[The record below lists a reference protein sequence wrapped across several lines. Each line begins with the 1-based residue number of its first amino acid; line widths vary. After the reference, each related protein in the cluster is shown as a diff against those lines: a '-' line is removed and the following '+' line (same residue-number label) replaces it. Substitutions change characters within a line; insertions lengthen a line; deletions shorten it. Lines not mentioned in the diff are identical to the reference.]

1 MDPMKKSLS
10 IALLLALHTVVW
22 AQTPDW
28 AVSPNATVRVD
39 VKVTSK
45 PEHPDLG
52 IMVMVPDG
60 GLLPGKFPTPDVRDA
75 AGKAIEHI
83 IVGHNPADVMGIVFA
98 EQPEGSTVSIFFK
111 GADKA
116 PAKPNSKLF
125 PSLLLYTKT
134 GNASIEVA
142 KRLSTSYPPAPGA
155 HFAKWPCIGSMVN
168 PFGLDSDF
176 VSWYVG
182 AILSPKKEKIY
193 LATVSSDGSE
203 FWIDDKMIHAWNG
216 AHGRMGGAKGQQ
228 GKWLDLSAGIHR
240 VDYYHFA
247 SRKCE
252 KPEAQLVWKREG
264 IPLQNTNNIPELAQK
279 FALSGEGTITAIQ
292 YKDGRAGAVISG
304 HNLPSGYVW
313 TGKNPLFLFTLDYSG
328 QTKDTTYTWE
338 FSKNSH
344 ITQQKAEWLV
354 VGNMDN
360 TFTAPIALLCKNAA
374 GVARASNRMWSPW
387 TPVTPYSLN
396 VPEERL
402 LLRKALFNMAK
413 GIDKGDPC
421 ADWTADHWQLLSE
434 LLEPYRGGPLLY
446 EIFNRSFEGSYK
458 KVAAE
463 YRWILE
469 DRFIETLRLR
479 RDNKMLLSWIDKFEK
494 FDTNNAR
501 KFRWKDERVCA
512 YLFDIGD
519 LEAARK
525 EIVFLKEIA
534 MLPDQVQIA
543 ALRQGDLARAQG
555 NIDEATKF
563 YKEAQEKYRSRNKTG
578 MAGGRTFFLDPK
590 NRAPAATTNEPKV
603 KVSQSL
609 ISAKKNVA
617 DWKIYTVHGASMYT
631 TILSFIAQDSVEE
644 VFQKLCDWENSSPLS
659 KLDGEYQLAEAK
671 VYIYTADYQRA
682 INALATYRKN
692 ATLNALLADG
702 YKLEIEC
709 YEKIG
714 NRAKMKELAQ
724 DFMKRFPGHPYA
736 NDIKWIAE
744 Q

>member
-1 MDPMKKSLS
+1 
-10 IALLLALHTVVW
+10 
-22 AQTPDW
+22 
-28 AVSPNATVRVD
+28 
-39 VKVTSK
+39 
-45 PEHPDLG
+45 
-52 IMVMVPDG
+52 
-60 GLLPGKFPTPDVRDA
+60 
-75 AGKAIEHI
+75 
-83 IVGHNPADVMGIVFA
+83 
-98 EQPEGSTVSIFFK
+98 
-111 GADKA
+111 
-116 PAKPNSKLF
+116 
-125 PSLLLYTKT
+125 
-134 GNASIEVA
+134 
-142 KRLSTSYPPAPGA
+142 
-155 HFAKWPCIGSMVN
+155 
-168 PFGLDSDF
+168 
-176 VSWYVG
+176 
-182 AILSPKKEKIY
+182 
-193 LATVSSDGSE
+193 
-203 FWIDDKMIHAWNG
+203 
-216 AHGRMGGAKGQQ
+216 
-228 GKWLDLSAGIHR
+228 
-240 VDYYHFA
+240 
-247 SRKCE
+247 
-252 KPEAQLVWKREG
+252 
-264 IPLQNTNNIPELAQK
+264 
-279 FALSGEGTITAIQ
+279 
-292 YKDGRAGAVISG
+292 
-304 HNLPSGYVW
+304 
-313 TGKNPLFLFTLDYSG
+313 
-328 QTKDTTYTWE
+328 
-338 FSKNSH
+338 
-344 ITQQKAEWLV
+344 
-354 VGNMDN
+354 
-360 TFTAPIALLCKNAA
+360 
-374 GVARASNRMWSPW
+374 
-387 TPVTPYSLN
+387 
-396 VPEERL
+396 
-402 LLRKALFNMAK
+402 MAK